1 MVQTPG
7 QRSLPIPVELIRG
20 RACVC
25 RGGTMIVTFKIPNG
39 METDILT
46 WNSETLDVNHSRVQ
60 GIKVEVEE

>member
-1 MVQTPG
+1 
-7 QRSLPIPVELIRG
+7 
-20 RACVC
+20 
-25 RGGTMIVTFKIPNG
+25 MIVTFKIPNG